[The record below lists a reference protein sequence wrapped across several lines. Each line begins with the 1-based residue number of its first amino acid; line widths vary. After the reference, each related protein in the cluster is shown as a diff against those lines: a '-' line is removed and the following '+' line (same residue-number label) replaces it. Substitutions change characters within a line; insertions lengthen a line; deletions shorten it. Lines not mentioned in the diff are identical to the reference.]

1 MGNLANQA
9 LAKARASLT
18 PNKAQRRP
26 TARVEKISMPP
37 VRPAAPGLKPAGPIN
52 KVMFR
57 EGRAW
62 ALDLVKSL
70 RASPIETVIERLTGA
85 ADGRPGSYASGI
97 SSVINALKESAHG

>member
-9 LAKARASLT
+9 LDKARASLAPT
-18 PNKAQRRP
+18 KAKRRP
-26 TARVEKISMPP
+26 ASQAEKISTPP
-37 VRPAAPGLKPAGPIN
+37 ARQTGTRLAISGPIN
-52 KVMFR
+52 TVMFR

-70 RASPIETVIERLTGA
+70 RASPVDTVIERLTGA
-85 ADGRPGSYASGI
+85 AAGRPSSYASGI